1 MFFLILF
8 SLYMLMHIIMLFW
21 LYKVPLARRRE
32 MKEKSFQYKRKIHQ
46 QTNDEQLIN
55 EYYINDLSNKTKNNN
70 KYAISQV
77 NL

>member
-1 MFFLILF
+1 
-8 SLYMLMHIIMLFW
+8 MLMHIIMLFW